1 MVKRAKNT
9 PKKTGKNTNSRK
21 SIKERFKANK
31 GADLPASINK
41 VDINLDATGKLSA
54 DQITIHTPILP
65 DDITSAINQSCRRVL
80 RDHTKNEQIIAKI
93 AQDVAKTATDTIKSR
108 IMDAMHISPIQQVDW
123 IMAEEWSIST
133 GAGDQDLNSTNSN
146 ITNST
151 MSNSNRSS
159 NSTLRV
165 DGQEAIPSNTIK
177 KQVLEGSVTKEPAD
191 GSQCKPVDD
200 PLSLSKHDVVM
211 LLKDLISKAKQGDTT
226 TGDAVRVA
234 DLVAKFGG
242 MYGQLD
248 TEVIVNIVQYKS
260 DKYNQLKA
268 LE

>member
-1 MVKRAKNT
+1 MAKRAKNT

-21 SIKERFKANK
+21 SIKERFKQNK

-41 VDINLDATGKLSA
+41 VDINLDTTDKLSA
-54 DQITIHTPILP
+54 KQITIQTPILP
-65 DDITSAINQSCRRVL
+65 NDITSAINQSCRRVL

-93 AQDVAKTATDTIKSR
+93 AQDTAKTATDTIKSR
-108 IMDAMHISPIQQVDW
+108 IMDAMNISPIQQVDW
-123 IMAEEWSIST
+123 IMAEDWSISI
-133 GAGDQDLNSTNSN
+133 GAEDQGLNSTNSN

-151 MSNSNRSS
+151 DSNINKSS
-159 NSTLRV
+159 HSTLRSDV
-165 DGQEAIPSNTIK
+165 QESMPSNADK
-177 KQVLEGSVTKEPAD
+177 VFKHSDTKESA
-191 GSQCKPVDD
+191 DD
-200 PLSLSKHDVVM
+200 PLSLNKHDVVL